1 MKRFFTKI
9 KNLALSHKKTTAIVT
24 TIVVLAISS
33 GLYFYYANRAPLRFL
48 SSLTDDQQIGIGRF
62 IGNAY
67 HHIYGYKTVCKTADI
82 VLVKYPEAYKRVEK
96 ENLELLNK
104 ILIKDDLN
112 LEGAIYLFMPYENLQ
127 AVNSALYK
135 ELLEIAGTDENGIK
149 SACILIEEQADLIVE
164 GLTKDSAKEFNKILR
179 SALE

>member
-67 HHIYGYKTVCKTADI
+67 QHIYGYKTICKTADI
-82 VLVKYPEAYKRVEK
+82 ILTKYPEAYRRVSD
-96 ENLELLNK
+96 ENLRMLNN
-104 ILIKDDLN
+104 ILEKDDLN
-112 LEGAIYLFMPYENLQ
+112 LEGAIYLFLPYENMQ
-127 AVNSALYK
+127 AVNNALYK
-135 ELLEIAGTDENGIK
+135 ELSEIAGGDETGIK
-149 SACILIEEQADLIVE
+149 SACILLEEQADLIVD
-164 GLTKDSAKEFNKILR
+164 GLTKDSAEEFNKILR

>member
-48 SSLTDDQQIGIGRF
+48 SALTEDQQVGIGRF

-67 HHIYGYKTVCKTADI
+67 QHIYGYKTVCKAANI
-82 VLVKYPEAYKRVEK
+82 ELKNYPETYKKVSK
-96 ENLELLNK
+96 ENLDMLNK
-104 ILIKDDLN
+104 ILAKDDLN
-112 LEGAIYLFMPYENLQ
+112 LEGAIYLFLPYENLQ
-127 AVNSALYK
+127 AINSALYQ
-135 ELLEIAGTDENGIK
+135 ELLSIVGNDEDGIK
-149 SACILIEEQADLIVE
+149 AACIMLEEQADLIVN
-164 GLTKDSAKEFNKILR
+164 GLIKNSAKEFNKILH
-179 SALE
+179 SALK